1 MAVLGARRKKGESSW
16 SEPFLMADHP
26 GFPDCNT
33 CMMVDGKGRLWLFW
47 PLIIANTWESCLTN
61 YRVSSDYAGPGAP
74 KWEREG
80 IMFLKPADFRDEAM
94 KLLQE
99 RLAGRPDSQAM
110 EKQARTGTAPRT
122 AGRQALPAA
131 RLAAALQADR
141 PALRAHPPPAVLGH
155 LLDLDHGRQR

>member
-1 MAVLGARRKKGESSW
+1 MGIIVRMASTIHGPDPIQLEGRPGQRYWLRSPGALTGHPAVDDVAVFGARRKKGEASW

-61 YRVSSDYAGPGAP
+61 FRVSSDYAGPGAP

-80 IMFLKPADFRDEAM
+80 IIFLKPADFRDEAL

-99 RLAGRPDSQAM
+99 RLAGRPD
-110 EKQARTGTAPRT
+110 AP
-122 AGRQALPAA
+122 ALAHRQAST
-131 RLAAALQADR
+131 
-141 PALRAHPPPAVLGH
+141 HP
-155 LLDLDHGRQR
+155 